1 MNNNT
6 RDGAQWEGSRLL
18 ASLRAV
24 IPRRKL
30 QLHEALRIAELQA
43 NRLLELSDVREAPVP
58 SAIVASL
65 PRILIDYDIDMPFSG
80 TSNWD
85 AHRRAW
91 VITLNALEPDTRHRF
106 SLLHEYKHI
115 VDHGRSDLIY
125 TGSARQ
131 TADAQAEQV
140 ADYFAACVLM
150 PKRLVK
156 RAWGEGI
163 QRKSDLAALF
173 DVSPRAIDVR
183 LAQLGL
189 TEPRSRCAPARTSAR
204 RSEATTPR
212 SLYRRSLPASWPT
225 RSVQPEVAA

>member
-6 RDGAQWEGSRLL
+6 RDRAQWEGPSLL
-18 ASLRAV
+18 ASLRAL

-30 QLHEALRIAELQA
+30 QVHEALRIAELQA
-43 NRLLELSDVREAPVP
+43 NRLLEISEVREAPVP
-58 SAIVASL
+58 SDIVASL

-85 AHRRAW
+85 AQRHAW

-125 TGSARQ
+125 TGSTRQ
-131 TADAQAEQV
+131 TAEAQAEQV
-140 ADYFAACVLM
+140 ADYFAACALM

-156 RAWGEGI
+156 RAWGEGV
-163 QRKSDLAALF
+163 QRKSDLAVMF

-189 TEPRSRCAPARTSAR
+189 TEPRSRCAPARASAR
-204 RSEATTPR
+204 RYEDTTPR
-212 SLYRRSLPASWPT
+212 SLYPRSLPASWPT
-225 RSVQPEVAA
+225 RTSQLGAAA

>member
-6 RDGAQWEGSRLL
+6 RERAQWEGPSLL
-18 ASLRAV
+18 ATLRAL

-30 QLHEALRIAELQA
+30 QFHEALRIAELQA
-43 NRLLELSDVREAPVP
+43 NRLLELSDVGEAPVP
-58 SAIVASL
+58 SDIVASL

-85 AHRRAW
+85 EHRRAW
-91 VITLNALEPDTRHRF
+91 LITLNALEPDTRHRF

-115 VDHGRSDLIY
+115 IDHGRSDLIY
-125 TGSARQ
+125 IGSARQ
-131 TADAQAEQV
+131 TAEAQAEQV
-140 ADYFAACVLM
+140 ADYFAGCALM

-156 RAWGEGI
+156 RAWGEGV
-163 QRKSDLAALF
+163 QRKSDLAAMF
-173 DVSPRAIDVR
+173 NVSPRAIDVR

-204 RSEATTPR
+204 RYEVTTPR
-212 SLYRRSLPASWPT
+212 SHYRRPLPTSGPT
-225 RSVQPEVAA
+225 RTSQLEVAA